1 MQEIELMTKENR
13 HDDGEQR
20 RYLRIPFESVL
31 HCKPCS
37 SKKATNSEFAEAA
50 SVLSKNISQSG
61 ILINSSKKVDVGH
74 QLSLELT
81 VPSMEGYSTI
91 DITGRVCWVRQL
103 NANSFDC
110 GVEFTEVKPEDA
122 DILRDF
128 IAFFP
133 TEDEELGQENVSI
146 ITPHR

>member
-1 MQEIELMTKENR
+1 MTKENTPN
-13 HDDGEQR
+13 GEEQR

-37 SKKATNSEFAEAA
+37 SKEPANSEFAEAA
-50 SVLSKNISQSG
+50 SMLSKNISQSG
-61 ILINSSKKVDVGH
+61 ILINSSKKVDIGH
-74 QLSLELT
+74 RLSLELT
-81 VPSMEGYSTI
+81 VPSTDGYSTI
-91 DITGRVCWVRQL
+91 DIIGRVCWVRQL

-122 DILRDF
+122 GILRDF
-128 IAFFP
+128 IDFFP

-146 ITPHR
+146 TTPNR

>member
-1 MQEIELMTKENR
+1 MTKETTPN
-13 HDDGEQR
+13 GEEQR

-31 HCKPCS
+31 QCKPCA
-37 SKKATNSEFAEAA
+37 SKKPTNSEFAEAA

-61 ILINSSKKVDVGH
+61 ILINSSKKVAIGH
-74 QLSLELT
+74 RLSLELT
-81 VPSMEGYSTI
+81 VPSLEGYSTI

-122 DILRDF
+122 EILRDF
-128 IAFFP
+128 IDFFP
-133 TEDEELGQENVSI
+133 TEDEELSQENVSI
-146 ITPHR
+146 TTPHR